1 MVQLVDSFFKNLMVF
16 DWTGTV
22 AISIYITLG
31 LVNILAHILN
41 RKTECVILWGWWDV
55 TLIFIT
61 VMSPISIYVWLQICT
76 AFELS
81 KEWFIWGMVLCIT
94 VPMLICFVT
103 SVVRNWGYGKMS
115 VLYIMVSILTKVVL
129 LIFGPI
135 IALAWF
141 FVKDSGNSAVKDA
154 RYRDGTKN
162 NKKTKQVGTAVALF
176 VLLFYPLVF
185 SFIKPKEKADSIKYK
200 LKKLAGIC

>member
-16 DWTGTV
+16 DWTGIV

-31 LVNILAHILN
+31 LVYILAHILN

-61 VMSPISIYVWLQICT
+61 VMSPISIYVWLPICT

-81 KEWFIWGMVLCIT
+81 EEWFIWGMVLCIT
-94 VPMLICFVT
+94 VPMLISFVT
-103 SVVRNWGYGKMS
+103 SVVRNLGYGKMS
-115 VLYIMVSILTKVVL
+115 VLYITVSILTKVVL

-162 NKKTKQVGTAVALF
+162 NKKTSRYCRCF
-176 VLLFYPLVF
+176 VCFAILSFSVF
-185 SFIKPKEKADSIKYK
+185 VD
-200 LKKLAGIC
+200 

>member
-1 MVQLVDSFFKNLMVF
+1 
-16 DWTGTV
+16 
-22 AISIYITLG
+22 
-31 LVNILAHILN
+31 
-41 RKTECVILWGWWDV
+41 
-55 TLIFIT
+55 
-61 VMSPISIYVWLQICT
+61 
-76 AFELS
+76 
-81 KEWFIWGMVLCIT
+81 
-94 VPMLICFVT
+94 MLISFVT
-103 SVVRNWGYGKMS
+103 SVVRNLGYGKMS
-115 VLYIMVSILTKVVL
+115 VLYITVSILTKVVL

-185 SFIKPKEKADSIKYK
+185 SLIKPKEKADSIKYK
-200 LKKLAGIC
+200 IKKLAGIC